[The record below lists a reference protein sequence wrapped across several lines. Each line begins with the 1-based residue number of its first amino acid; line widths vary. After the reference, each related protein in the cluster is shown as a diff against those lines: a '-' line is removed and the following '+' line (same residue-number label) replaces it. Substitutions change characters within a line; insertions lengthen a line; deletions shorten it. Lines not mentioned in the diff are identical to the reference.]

1 MADKYR
7 RSVLLFYLVI
17 KFRER
22 KPGDSTTVVRT
33 SSSTPVQV
41 LPGSSVFTGRYKQE
55 PNLFFTRVPGTV
67 QVHLNIFCAC
77 IIKN

>member
-41 LPGSSVFTGRYKQE
+41 LPGSSVFTGINK
-55 PNLFFTRVPGTV
+55 NLIYFLPGYLV
-67 QVHLNIFCAC
+67 LSKFI
-77 IIKN
+77 